1 MDRDAVVEVIIALLG
16 VAVLAGSIIYIG
28 SAYGNGTITPEGGIM
43 LVGAIGFFI
52 VLMSIIGIFLS
63 RRY

>member
-1 MDRDAVVEVIIALLG
+1 MDRDAVVEVIIALFG

-28 SAYGNGTITPEGGIM
+28 STYGNGNITSEGGIM
-43 LVGAIGFFI
+43 LVGVIAFFI

>member
-28 SAYGNGTITPEGGIM
+28 SAYGNGTIASEGGIM
-43 LVGAIGFFI
+43 LVGAIAFFI

>member
-1 MDRDAVVEVIIALLG
+1 MDRDTVVEVIIALFG

-28 SAYGNGTITPEGGIM
+28 GTYGNGNITSEGGIM
-43 LVGAIGFFI
+43 LVGAIAFFI
-52 VLMSIIGIFLS
+52 VLMSIIGVFLS